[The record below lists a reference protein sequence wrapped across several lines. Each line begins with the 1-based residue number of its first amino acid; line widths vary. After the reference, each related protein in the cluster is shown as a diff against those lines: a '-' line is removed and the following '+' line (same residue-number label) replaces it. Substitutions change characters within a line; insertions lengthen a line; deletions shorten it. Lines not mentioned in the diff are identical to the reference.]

1 MQKVFNIFES
11 DIDGSITI
19 EDVQN
24 VMNSLQFLQNEIEL
38 PSLDQ
43 IKIAFEKFDE
53 NSKLIFKTCQRNDF
67 QFDYVTFLSLFFSSQ
82 SL

>member
-1 MQKVFNIFES
+1 MQKVFNIFDS
-11 DIDGSITI
+11 DLDGSITI

-53 NSKLIFKTCQRNDF
+53 NS
-67 QFDYVTFLSLFFSSQ
+67 
-82 SL
+82 